1 MQTYAIPLVPGP
13 VAIPEA
19 VRAAYQV
26 DYGSADMEEEFFAL
40 YGACERDLQAL
51 LGTTNSVTIQSGEGM
66 LALWGALKSVIR
78 PGDRVLA
85 VATGL
90 FGYGIGD
97 MARQV
102 GAEVE
107 VVGFG
112 DDEAIDPQAVREAAR
127 RFRPRLVTAVHCE
140 TPSGVLNP
148 LREVG
153 AICREV
159 DALYYVDFV
168 ASAGGAA
175 VDVDA
180 CHIDLGLLGSQ
191 KVLSLMP
198 DLSMVSVS
206 ERAWAAVAET
216 GYVGYDALAPWKT
229 ALADKYFPYTHNWQ
243 ALAGLQVSLQMLLA
257 EGLENVYARHAA
269 VAAYCRQRLH
279 GMNVRL
285 FPVRD
290 EISSPTVTA
299 AYVPDGWGWQELDG
313 ALRARGVA
321 VGRELRQ
328 AGGEGVPRWAHGQ
341 PGGYGLG
348 AAGDGR
354 AGGDHRLSRRSA
366 LRAAGLMQA
375 GGESLWRTR
384 PG

>member
-1 MQTYAIPLVPGP
+1 M
-13 VAIPEA
+13 EA
-19 VRAAYQV
+19 
-26 DYGSADMEEEFFAL
+26 EFFDL
-40 YGACERDLQAL
+40 YAACERDLQAL
-51 LGTTNSVTIQSGEGM
+51 LGASGAVTIQSGEGM

-90 FGYGIGD
+90 FGYGIGA

-112 DDEAIDPQAVREAAR
+112 PDQAVDPQPVREAAR

-148 LREVG
+148 LGEVG

-159 DALYYVDFV
+159 DALFYVDFV
-168 ASAGGAA
+168 ASAGGAP

-180 CHIDLGLLGSQ
+180 CHIDLGLAGSQ

-216 GYVGYDALAPWKT
+216 GYAGYDALAPWRT
-229 ALADKYFPYTHNWQ
+229 ALADRYFPYTHNWHS
-243 ALAGLQVSLQMLLA
+243 LAGLQVSLRALLD
-257 EGLENVYARHAA
+257 EGLENAYARHAQ

-279 GMNVRL
+279 HMGVRL
-285 FPVRD
+285 FPVSD
-290 EISSPTVTA
+290 AISSPTVTA
-299 AYVPDGWGWQELDG
+299 AHVPDGWTWEALDA
-313 ALRARGVA
+313 ALRAQGMA
-321 VGRELRQ
+321 VGGNYADLAGKVFRIGHMGSQ
-328 AGGEGVPRWAHGQ
+328 A
-341 PGGYGLG
+341 
-348 AAGDGR
+348 DM
-354 AGGDHRLSRRSA
+354 A
-366 LRAAGLMQA
+366 LVASGMNVLEEVLQRH
-375 GGESLWRTR
+375 T
-384 PG
+384 